1 MSDRKHDAA
10 PSALDANVHY
20 YYPNRM
26 GRLILLA
33 LEDVLGHNGQHALLH
48 MAGFEHYAHTPPPNT
63 TDRQFPFAAVG
74 GLTQAMLD
82 MYGPRGGRGVALRVG
97 RVVFKYGLREYG
109 PMMGLAELT
118 FQLLP
123 LSIKLERGAQ
133 AFAALFNHHTDQV
146 VRLQETPEVLYWHVD
161 VNPVCWGVESDQP
174 VCNLAVGL
182 LQESLLWLSGG
193 KSFSVE
199 EQACIACGDPCCT
212 IAIVKKPL
220 D

>member
-1 MSDRKHDAA
+1 MTDQQQDAL
-10 PSALDANVHY
+10 PSAYDAGSHFF
-20 YYPNRM
+20 YPNRM

-33 LEDVLGHNGQHALLH
+33 LEDVLGHNGLHAVLNL
-48 MAGFEHYAHTPPPNT
+48 AGYPHYADTPPPNT
-63 TDRQFPFAAVG
+63 TDRQFPFAVVG
-74 GLTQAMLD
+74 GLTQAMLA

-97 RVVFKYGLREYG
+97 RVLFKYGIREYG

-123 LSIKLERGAQ
+123 MSIKLEKAAQ
-133 AFAALFNHHTDQV
+133 AFADLFNHHTDQV
-146 VRLQETPEVLYWHVD
+146 VRLQETPEMLYWHVD
-161 VNPVCWGVESDQP
+161 VNPVCWGVTAEAP
-174 VCNLAVGL
+174 VCNLSVGL
-182 LQESLLWLSGG
+182 IQESLLWLSGG

-199 EQACIACGDPCCT
+199 ERSCIACGDECCT